1 MGGAELR
8 GSCEDYF
15 DDISYLLFVTDC
27 RRLNTHFRPIAAG
40 SDYMLY
46 PAFGWC
52 GGARVAQLLVEG
64 GPVDDQGRYGLATR
78 SAKVPARS
86 AGASGA
92 TVGGAGSFYVRTGV
106 LDWTRPYG

>member
-1 MGGAELR
+1 M
-8 GSCEDYF
+8 
-15 DDISYLLFVTDC
+15 
-27 RRLNTHFRPIAAG
+27 AAG
-40 SDYMLY
+40 FLRKGSGENGAVR
-46 PAFGWC
+46 PPR

-92 TVGGAGSFYVRTGV
+92 TGAGAGSFYVRTGV
-106 LDWTRPYG
+106 LDWTGVLRSNKIQSYSCTAVYYRQNAAMGGMA

>member
-40 SDYMLY
+40 SDYM
-46 PAFGWC
+46 
-52 GGARVAQLLVEG
+52 ARTTPPHDACLSSHTNGKLVG
-64 GPVDDQGRYGLATR
+64 TTTD
-78 SAKVPARS
+78 K
-86 AGASGA
+86 
-92 TVGGAGSFYVRTGV
+92 
-106 LDWTRPYG
+106 

>member
-40 SDYMLY
+40 S
-46 PAFGWC
+46 
-52 GGARVAQLLVEG
+52 
-64 GPVDDQGRYGLATR
+64 
-78 SAKVPARS
+78 
-86 AGASGA
+86 
-92 TVGGAGSFYVRTGV
+92 
-106 LDWTRPYG
+106 

>member
-40 SDYMLY
+40 S
-46 PAFGWC
+46 
-52 GGARVAQLLVEG
+52 
-64 GPVDDQGRYGLATR
+64 GLQQSRAL
-78 SAKVPARS
+78 
-86 AGASGA
+86 
-92 TVGGAGSFYVRTGV
+92 AGSAAGCLLARRMAAVKTENAV
-106 LDWTRPYG
+106 LWSCDDRQAAICKIRGPWL